1 LTSQLDCHFIAEVSS
16 NHGRDLNRC
25 LEFVDSAC
33 LAGFDSVKYQ
43 VFQISK
49 LFAPEVVDCREDIRR
64 RAKWE
69 LPLEFIPAIS
79 ERCKERG
86 LKFGVTPFFL
96 EAVEFCAPYVDYF
109 KIASYELLWRDL
121 LEECCR
127 IGKPI
132 VSSTGMATLNELD
145 AVAKTIESEGFE
157 DWTLLHCVS
166 NYPCQMAD
174 VNLAAISTL
183 RERYKC
189 SIGWSDHSKIEAV
202 IVNAVLTWNA
212 SVVEMHFD
220 LDGDGAEFGAG
231 HCWLP
236 DESKAVIDLCRSRSI
251 CSGNGEKK
259 PSESELFERSWRADP
274 VDGLRPLLETRG
286 ELLDKK

>member
-1 LTSQLDCHFIAEVSS
+1 MTDHLDCHFIAEVSS

-25 LEFVDSAC
+25 LEFVDASSS
-33 LAGFDSVKYQ
+33 AGFDSVKFQ

-49 LFAPEVVDCREDIRR
+49 LFAPEVVDSREDIRQ
-64 RAKWE
+64 RANWE

-79 ERCKERG
+79 ERCKARG

-109 KIASYELLWRDL
+109 KIASYELLWTDL
-121 LEECCR
+121 LDECLR
-127 IGKPI
+127 MGKPI
-132 VSSTGMATLNELD
+132 ISSTGMATLAEID
-145 AVAKTIESEGFE
+145 AVAKILKNKNFD

-166 NYPCQMAD
+166 NYPCQMSD

-183 RERYKC
+183 RERYGC
-189 SIGWSDHSKIEAV
+189 SIGWSDHSKLEAV
-202 IVNAVLTWNA
+202 ILNAVLAWNA

-220 LDGDGAEFGAG
+220 LDGNGAEFAPG

-236 DESKAVIDLCRSRSI
+236 HESKAVIDLCRSRSI
-251 CSGNGEKK
+251 CNGNGEKK

-274 VDGLRPLLETRG
+274 VDGLRPMNETRCR
-286 ELLDKK
+286 LFDKK